1 MKVLL
6 LLADALRADHLG
18 CYGYRHATSPNIDE
32 LSARGCRFADFFAPS
47 IPTQPAHTSIFSGT
61 PSVIN
66 RVVAHKGDPPEL
78 PADLPWLPQLLRHGG
93 VTTAAVDT
101 LADQGPWFAR
111 GWTEYRNPRSP
122 GQLID
127 ARTVNA
133 ALLHWLDGQDAD
145 DWFCFVHYW
154 DPHSPYLPPAPYDT
168 AFDTDR
174 PPGCPG
180 RELWEAQPAYP
191 FAERWQ
197 VNAYGGFRDLD
208 AVRARYDGEIAYL
221 DHAIGELLDELA
233 RRRLD
238 DTVVLLTADHGEVM
252 YDHPGFFDHAG
263 LYDDTVHVPLLAA
276 GPGVRPGSVVTG
288 MHQHID
294 LAPTVLELFGLP
306 VPAGLAGRSLAPAL
320 GGAPLPGEVELILTE
335 ATWEVKW
342 GIRTDEWKLIKVID
356 PGVHGADGDELF
368 HLPSDPGERVN
379 LVRERPDIADHLE
392 LRLRRW
398 WDNGLAGAPDPLR
411 QQARLGVPA
420 AGWVRE
426 AVAASGLAQA
436 EWQSRRYRPGGV
448 TPPPTAPP
456 PTATVR

>member
-1 MKVLL
+1 VKVLL

-18 CYGYRHATSPNIDE
+18 CYGYRYATSPTIDG

-61 PSVIN
+61 PSVTN
-66 RVVAHKGDPPEL
+66 RVVAHKAGNPEL
-78 PADLPWLPQLLRHGG
+78 PSGLPWLPQLLRHGG

-111 GWTEYRNPRSP
+111 GWTDYRNPRAP

-127 ARTVNA
+127 VRTVNA
-133 ALLHWLDGQDAD
+133 AFFNWLDSQEAD

-168 AFDTDR
+168 AYDTDR
-174 PPGCPG
+174 PADCPG

-197 VNAYGGFRDLD
+197 VNAYGGFRDLE

-221 DHAIGELLDELA
+221 DHGIGELLDQLA
-233 RRRLD
+233 NRGLAD
-238 DTVVLLTADHGEVM
+238 DILVLVTADHGEVM

-276 GPGVRPGSVVTG
+276 GPGVRAGSVVTG
-288 MHQHID
+288 MHQHVD
-294 LAPTVLELFGLP
+294 LAPTVLELFGVP
-306 VPAGLAGRSLAPAL
+306 APAGLAGRSLIPAL
-320 GGAPLPGEVELILTE
+320 AGEPLPSETELILTE

-356 PGVHGADGDELF
+356 PGVHGASDDELF

-379 LVRERPDIADHLE
+379 LIRERPDVADHLE

-411 QQARLGVPA
+411 QQARVGVPA

-426 AVAASGLAQA
+426 AVAASGLAQS
-436 EWQSRRYRPGGV
+436 EWQSRRYRPSGV
-448 TPPPTAPP
+448 TPPPTAIAP
-456 PTATVR
+456 